1 MGVVV
6 SFLVSILPPG
16 DALYRQPLQGKPW
29 GDKPMTNGGLP
40 GLVAF
45 VFSARALAMA
55 NADFNPIAE
64 KNFRLERKSLRV
76 LDTQ

>member
-40 GLVAF
+40 GLFTF
-45 VFSARALAMA
+45 VFSSY
-55 NADFNPIAE
+55 ADFNPIAE
-64 KNFRLERKSLRV
+64 KTFVWNAK
-76 LDTQ
+76 T

>member
-40 GLVAF
+40 GLFTF
-45 VFSARALAMA
+45 VFSAWILAMA
-55 NADFNPIAE
+55 MLILMRLRRESFAWNAKA
-64 KNFRLERKSLRV
+64 
-76 LDTQ
+76 